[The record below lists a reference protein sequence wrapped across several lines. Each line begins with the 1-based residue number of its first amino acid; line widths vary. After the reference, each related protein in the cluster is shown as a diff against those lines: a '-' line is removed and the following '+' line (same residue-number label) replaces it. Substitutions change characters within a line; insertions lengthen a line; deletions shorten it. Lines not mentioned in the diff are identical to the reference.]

1 MCVCHACVT
10 GCRCVLSVFVHVDD
24 WSWLGGGGQAPGNTG
39 RHATFDLLIKWCI
52 FNLKIN
58 VRSV

>member
-24 WSWLGGGGQAPGNTG
+24 CPGWGGAGRRLVTQAGTL
-39 RHATFDLLIKWCI
+39 LLIC
-52 FNLKIN
+52 L
-58 VRSV
+58 